1 MNKPRPD
8 YNIILCRY
16 SEIALKGNN
25 RWRFEQKMIDRIN
38 RLLNK
43 FSHLK
48 VKKIR
53 GRIIIHYINYSIFTP
68 EEITTIS
75 EALTFVFGLDSFS
88 FAIKT
93 FSTIDSIRKIVEDN
107 SSPIIDNTILD
118 RKTKALTFR
127 IRVKR
132 VNKNFNLTTKEIEID
147 LAELVYTKN
156 NAFSVN
162 LGDNAD
168 VTVFCEIHK
177 DETFVFFD
185 KHKGAGGLPSG
196 SNPPVLTLL
205 SGGFDSPVAAYMLMK
220 RGVFVDFITFHSYP
234 FTPQATVDKTRRLAG
249 ILNKY
254 QGSRRL
260 FACNLLE
267 VQKTICAETYETF
280 RTIFYRR
287 FMFRLA
293 ERIAYKNEN
302 KALVTGESVGQVAS
316 QTVVNLANIDNAI
329 DMLVLR
335 PLIGMDK
342 IEILRIAEK
351 IGTFETSKE
360 QLPDSCTVFS
370 PSNPSTGAPRKMILN
385 GEKRLDVDA
394 LVDLAYNSTVMID
407 IETGKESPLNQL
419 FGE

>member
-1 MNKPRPD
+1 MNIRPN

-16 SEIALKGNN
+16 SEVALKGNN

-43 FSHLK
+43 FSNLK

-53 GRIIIHYINYSIFTP
+53 GRIVIHYNNYGTFTP
-68 EEITTIS
+68 EEIKIIS
-75 EALTFVFGLDSFS
+75 EALTFVFGLDTFS
-88 FAIKT
+88 FAIRAI
-93 FSTIDSIRKIVEDN
+93 STIESIRKVVNDN
-107 SSPIIDNTILD
+107 SGSIIDETIKD
-118 RKTKALTFR
+118 RKTDVLTYR

-132 VNKNFNLTTKEIEID
+132 TYKPFPMPTKDVEID

-156 NAFSVN
+156 KAFSVN
-162 LGDNAD
+162 LSNNAD
-168 VTVFCEIHK
+168 ITVYCEIHK
-177 DETFVFFD
+177 DEAFIFFD
-185 KHKGAGGLPSG
+185 KQKGAAGLPSG

-205 SGGFDSPVAAYMLMK
+205 SGGFDSSVAAYMIMK
-220 RGVFVDFITFHSYP
+220 RGVFSDFLTFHSHP
-234 FTPQATVDKTRRLAG
+234 FTPPATIEKAKRLAKV
-249 ILNKY
+249 LNKY

-267 VQKTICAETYETF
+267 VQKIICADTFETF
-280 RTIFYRR
+280 RTILYRR

-293 ERIAYKNEN
+293 ERIAHKNEN

-316 QTVVNLANIDNAI
+316 QTIVNLANIDNAI

-351 IGTFETSKE
+351 IDTFNISKE
-360 QLPDSCTVFS
+360 QVPDSCTVFS
-370 PSNPSTGAPRKMILN
+370 PSNPSTGAPRKMIVN
-385 GEKRLDVDA
+385 GEKRLDIDA
-394 LVDLAYNSTVMID
+394 LVDMAYNSTVMID
-407 IETGKESPLNQL
+407 LETNKEVPINEL
-419 FGE
+419 FEK